1 MCSPHPT
8 LSRGERVERNAMF
21 DLSPAHL
28 DEEFPVRRNLIY
40 FNHAAQ
46 CPLPQRVATAIE
58 KQIENAKS
66 RGATDWDRWIADVDQ
81 TRGKTAALIGALR
94 SEIAFV
100 PSTSWGINLVAQA
113 YDWNEGDN
121 VVGDDM
127 EFPSIFYP
135 WRLLAKRGVEHRLA
149 KSHEGRVTV
158 DDIAAIVDSRTRIVA
173 VSWVAFHNGY
183 VYPLDQIGAFCRERS
198 ILLVVDAIQGLGA
211 LPLDVAEFGVD
222 VLVADPHK
230 WLLGPEAC
238 AIFYVSEN
246 ARERLPPPF
255 GGWWN
260 LKKQG
265 EYLDYSGDLHLS
277 ARRYEPGSLPI
288 APILG
293 LSAALDLLTEVG
305 AETIRERILATNE
318 ILKNG
323 LVSRDW
329 KIASPQPLASGILAA
344 VPPSNDPRRVAR
356 KLEEKGVIVTAREG
370 AVRFSPHFYNDREEV
385 VRILTALEDLG

>member
-1 MCSPHPT
+1 
-8 LSRGERVERNAMF
+8 MF
-21 DLSPAHL
+21 DLSPALL
-28 DEEFPVRRNLIY
+28 DKEFPVRRNLVY

-46 CPLPQRVATAIE
+46 CPLPQRVAAAIE
-58 KQIENAKS
+58 AQIENAKL
-66 RGATDWDRWIADVDQ
+66 RGAADWNRWIADVDR
-81 TRGKTAALIGALR
+81 TREKAAAFVGALR
-94 SEIAFV
+94 TEIAFV
-100 PSTSWGINLVAQA
+100 PSTGWGVNLVAQA
-113 YDWNEGDN
+113 YNWKDGDN

-127 EFPSIFYP
+127 EFPANFYP

-149 KSHEGRVTV
+149 KSHEGRITV
-158 DDIAAIVDSRTRIVA
+158 DDIAAMVDSRTRVVA
-173 VSWVAFHNGY
+173 VAWVAFHNGY
-183 VYPLDQIGAFCRERS
+183 VYPLEEIGEFCRERS

-211 LPLDVAEFGVD
+211 LPIDVAELGID

-305 AETIRERILATNE
+305 VEVIRDRILATNE
-318 ILKNG
+318 LLKEG
-323 LVSRDW
+323 LASRGW
-329 KIASPQPLASGILAA
+329 KIVTPEPLASGILAA
-344 VPPSNDPRRVAR
+344 VPPSGDPRRVAW
-356 KLEEKGVIVTAREG
+356 KLQEKNIIVTAREG
-370 AVRFSPHFYNDREEV
+370 AVRFSPHFYNDENGSGKFSRPWTSSPEG
-385 VRILTALEDLG
+385 RRTIF

>member
-1 MCSPHPT
+1 
-8 LSRGERVERNAMF
+8 MF
-21 DLSPAHL
+21 DLSAANL
-28 DEEFPVRRNLIY
+28 DREFPVRLTLTY

-46 CPLPQRVATAIE
+46 SPLPQRVATAIE
-58 KQIENAKS
+58 AQIENAKL
-66 RGATDWDRWIADVDQ
+66 RGATDWNRWIADVDK
-81 TRGKTAALIGALR
+81 TREKAAALNGALR

-100 PSTSWGINLVAQA
+100 PSTSWGINLVAQS
-113 YDWNEGDN
+113 YDWKPGDN

-135 WRLLAKRGVEHRLA
+135 WRLLAKRGVEYRLA
-149 KSHEGRVTV
+149 KNRDGRVTV
-158 DDIAAIVDSRTRIVA
+158 DDFAAMVDARTRVVA

-183 VYPLDQIGAFCRERS
+183 VYPLEEIGAFCRERS

-211 LPLDVAEFGVD
+211 LPLDVVELGID

-265 EYLDYSGDLHLS
+265 EYLDYSGELQLS

-288 APILG
+288 ASIVG
-293 LSAALDLLTEVG
+293 LSASLDLLGEVG
-305 AETIRERILATNE
+305 VEVIRDRILANNE
-318 ILKNG
+318 LLKEG
-323 LVSRDW
+323 LASRGW
-329 KIASPQPLASGILAA
+329 RIATPQPLASGILAA

-356 KLEEKGVIVTAREG
+356 KLEENNIIVTAREG

-385 VRILTALEDLG
+385 GKILTAVDELG

>member
-1 MCSPHPT
+1 MP
-8 LSRGERVERNAMF
+8 F

-28 DEEFPVRRNLIY
+28 DEEFPVRRNLVY

-46 CPLPQRVATAIE
+46 SPLPRRVAEAIE
-58 KQIENAKS
+58 AQIENAKL
-66 RGATDWDRWIADVDQ
+66 RGAADWNRWISDVDK
-81 TRGKTAALIGALR
+81 TREKAAALIGALR

-100 PSTSWGINLVAQA
+100 PSTSWGVNLVAQA
-113 YDWNEGDN
+113 YDWKAGDN

-149 KSHEGRVTV
+149 KSHEGRITV
-158 DDIAAIVDSRTRIVA
+158 DDIAAMVDSRTRIVA

-183 VYPLDQIGAFCRERS
+183 VYPLDEIGAFCRERS

-211 LPLDVAEFGVD
+211 LPLDVADLGID

-265 EYLDYSGDLHLS
+265 EYLDYSGELQLS
-277 ARRYEPGSLPI
+277 GRRYEPGSLPI
-288 APILG
+288 ASILG
-293 LSAALDLLTEVG
+293 LGAALDLLAEVG
-305 AETIRERILATNE
+305 VEVIRERILATNE
-318 ILKNG
+318 LLKEG
-323 LVSRDW
+323 LASRGW
-329 KIASPQPLASGILAA
+329 RITSPQPLASGIFAA
-344 VPPSNDPRRVAR
+344 VPPSNDPRRVAW
-356 KLEEKGVIVTAREG
+356 KLEEKNIIVTAREG

-385 VRILTALEDLG
+385 GKILAAVDELG

>member
-1 MCSPHPT
+1 MFE
-8 LSRGERVERNAMF
+8 LSAE
-21 DLSPAHL
+21 SL
-28 DEEFPVRRNLIY
+28 DKEFPVRRSLVY

-46 CPLPQRVATAIE
+46 APLPQRVATAIE
-58 KQIENAKS
+58 GQIENAKS
-66 RGATDWDRWIADVDQ
+66 RGATDWNRWIADVDQ
-81 TRGKTAALIGALR
+81 TREKAAAFIGALR

-100 PSTSWGINLVAQA
+100 PSTSWGINLVAQS
-113 YDWNEGDN
+113 YDWKPGDN

-149 KSHEGRVTV
+149 KSHEGRITV
-158 DDIAAIVDSRTRIVA
+158 DDIAAMVDSRTRMVA

-183 VYPLDQIGAFCRERS
+183 VYPLDEIGAFCRERS

-211 LPLDVAEFGVD
+211 LPLDVADLGID

-265 EYLDYSGDLHLS
+265 EYLDYSGELQLS
-277 ARRYEPGSLPI
+277 GRRYEPGSLPI
-288 APILG
+288 ASIMGLG
-293 LSAALDLLTEVG
+293 AALDLLGEAGVEV
-305 AETIRERILATNE
+305 IRERILATNQL
-318 ILKNG
+318 LKEG
-323 LVSRDW
+323 LVSRSW
-329 KIASPQPLASGILAA
+329 KITTPLPLASGILAA
-344 VPPSNDPRRVAR
+344 VPPRDEPRRVAR
-356 KLEEKGVIVTAREG
+356 KLEERQIVVTAREG
-370 AVRFSPHFYNDREEV
+370 AVRFSPHFYNDRDEV
-385 VRILTALEDLG
+385 ARILAAIDDLG

>member
-1 MCSPHPT
+1 MP
-8 LSRGERVERNAMF
+8 F

-28 DEEFPVRRNLIY
+28 DEEFPVRRNLVY

-46 CPLPQRVATAIE
+46 CPLPQRVAVAIE
-58 KQIENAKS
+58 KQVENAKL
-66 RGATDWDRWIADVDQ
+66 RGAADWNRWIADVDSV
-81 TRGKTAALIGALR
+81 REKAAAFIGALR

-100 PSTSWGINLVAQA
+100 PSTSWGVNLVAQA
-113 YDWNEGDN
+113 YDWKEGDN

-127 EFPSIFYP
+127 EFPTNFYP
-135 WRLLAKRGVEHRLA
+135 WQLLAKRGVAHRLA
-149 KSHEGRVTV
+149 KNHEGRITV
-158 DDIAAIVDSRTRIVA
+158 DDIAAMVDARTRIVA

-183 VYPLDQIGAFCRERS
+183 VYPLEEIGAFCRERS

-211 LPLDVAEFGVD
+211 LPMDVEDCGID

-246 ARERLPPPF
+246 ARERLPPPY

-265 EYLDYSGDLHLS
+265 TYLDYAGDLHLT

-288 APILG
+288 APIMG
-293 LSAALDLLTEVG
+293 LSAALDLLNEVG
-305 AETIRERILATNE
+305 VEVIRDRILANNE
-318 ILKNG
+318 LLKDG
-323 LVSRDW
+323 LASRGW
-329 KIASPQPLASGILAA
+329 SITSPQPLASGILAA

-356 KLEEKGVIVTAREG
+356 KLEEKNIIVTAREG
-370 AVRFSPHFYNDREEV
+370 AVRFSPHFYNDEAEV
-385 VRILTALEDLG
+385 QRIIEAIDGMA

>member
-1 MCSPHPT
+1 
-8 LSRGERVERNAMF
+8 MF
-21 DLSPAHL
+21 DLSSANL
-28 DEEFPVRRNLIY
+28 DQEFPVRRSLVY

-46 CPLPQRVATAIE
+46 APLPLRVATAIE
-58 KQIENAKS
+58 AQIENAKL
-66 RGATDWDRWIADVDQ
+66 RGATDWDRWVAGVDQ
-81 TRGKTAALIGALR
+81 TRAKAATLIGALR

-113 YDWNEGDN
+113 YDWQEGDN

-135 WRLLAKRGVEHRLA
+135 WQLLAKRGVEYRLA
-149 KSHEGRVTV
+149 KNHEGRVTV
-158 DDIAAIVDSRTRIVA
+158 DDIAAMVDARTRVVA
-173 VSWVAFHNGY
+173 ISWVAFHNGY
-183 VYPLDQIGAFCRERS
+183 VYPLDEIGAFCRERS

-211 LPLDVAEFGVD
+211 LPLDVAELGID

-265 EYLDYSGDLHLS
+265 EYLDYSGELQLS
-277 ARRYEPGSLPI
+277 GRRYEPGSLPI
-288 APILG
+288 ASILG
-293 LSAALDLLTEVG
+293 LSAALDLLGEVG
-305 AETIRERILATNE
+305 VEVIRDRILGLNE
-318 ILKNG
+318 LLKDG
-323 LVSRDW
+323 LVSRSW
-329 KIASPQPLASGILAA
+329 KIVTPQPLSSGILAA

-356 KLEEKGVIVTAREG
+356 KLEENNIVVAAREG
-370 AVRFSPHFYNDREEV
+370 AVRFSPHFYNDADEV
-385 VRILTALEDLG
+385 ARVLAAVDDLG

>member
-1 MCSPHPT
+1 
-8 LSRGERVERNAMF
+8 MF
-21 DLSPAHL
+21 DLAPAHL
-28 DEEFPVRRNLIY
+28 DEEFPVRRNLVY

-46 CPLPQRVATAIE
+46 SPLPRRVAAAIE
-58 KQIENAKS
+58 AQIENAKL
-66 RGATDWDRWIADVDQ
+66 RGAADWNRWIADVDK
-81 TRGKTAALIGALR
+81 TREKAATFIGALR

-113 YDWNEGDN
+113 YPWKEGDN

-135 WRLLAKRGVEHRLA
+135 WRLLGKRGVEHRLA

-158 DDIAAIVDSRTRIVA
+158 DDIAAMVDSRTRIVA

-183 VYPLDQIGAFCRERS
+183 VYPLEEIGAFCRERS

-211 LPLDVAEFGVD
+211 LPLDVADFGID

-238 AIFYVSEN
+238 AVFYVSEN

-265 EYLDYSGDLHLS
+265 EYLDYSGELHLS
-277 ARRYEPGSLPI
+277 GRRYEPGSLPI
-288 APILG
+288 APIMG
-293 LSAALDLLTEVG
+293 LSASLDLLSEVG
-305 AETIRERILATNE
+305 VETIRERILANTE
-318 ILKNG
+318 LLKEG
-323 LVSRDW
+323 LASRGW
-329 KIASPQPLASGILAA
+329 KTASPQPLASGILAA
-344 VPPSNDPRRVAR
+344 VPPSNDPRRVAW
-356 KLEEKGVIVTAREG
+356 KLEEKNIIVTAREG

-385 VRILTALEDLG
+385 ERTLAAVGEIG